1 MSSKSKRKLTKR
13 KNAAIDRPFDPI
25 ILAKAA
31 QIVGRYRIIIEA
43 DSQVG
48 YLGRTVEM
56 PMVMAD
62 ASTPQACFEA
72 VRDATI
78 AAAATMLEM
87 GQVPPGAASEWKR
100 TAQINVRVTEA
111 ERQKLEDA
119 ARRHGFR
126 GVSDFLRTI
135 ALSKSA

>member
-1 MSSKSKRKLTKR
+1 MTKR
-13 KNAAIDRPFDPI
+13 KGEAIDRPFAPAV
-25 ILAKAA
+25 LAKAA
-31 QIVGRYRIIIEA
+31 QVAGRYRVVMEA

-48 YLGRTVEM
+48 YVGRTVEM

-62 ASTPQACFEA
+62 GSTPQACFDA

-78 AAAATMLEM
+78 AAVATILEM
-87 GQVPPGAASEWKR
+87 RQVPPGAASEWKR
-100 TAQINVRVTEA
+100 TAQINVRVTDE

-126 GVSDFLRTI
+126 GVSDFLRTT
-135 ALSKSA
+135 ALAKTA